1 MELRLIRGICLM
13 AAILLAGEGAVAQT
27 GGLGQL
33 QQEEDLRA
41 ALVLGFARFT
51 EWPGPREG
59 AIVIGVYGRAS
70 LAAALERVSAGKT
83 VNGRSVQV
91 RQLRAGSPSAGC
103 SILYYGRLPGPKLKE
118 AMAEPRGAVLT
129 IGEDD
134 RFLGAGG
141 AVYLFEEDGRISFEA
156 NLAAL
161 QAASVTISSKLL
173 RLGYTTGAGRRGR
186 PAL

>member
-1 MELRLIRGICLM
+1 MGP
-13 AAILLAGEGAVAQT
+13 
-27 GGLGQL
+27 L

-51 EWPGPREG
+51 EWPPPREG
-59 AIVIGVYGRAS
+59 PIVIGVYGRVAM
-70 LAAALERVSAGKT
+70 AAALERISAGKP

-91 RQLRAGSPSAGC
+91 RQLRPGSGGGGC
-103 SILYYGRLPGPKLKE
+103 HILYFGRMPARQLKE
-118 AMAEPRGAVLT
+118 AMAEARGAVLT
-129 IGEDD
+129 IGEDE

-156 NLAAL
+156 DLGTL
-161 QAASVTISSKLL
+161 QTANVTISSKLL
-173 RLGYTTGAGRRGR
+173 RLGYTKGAGRRGK